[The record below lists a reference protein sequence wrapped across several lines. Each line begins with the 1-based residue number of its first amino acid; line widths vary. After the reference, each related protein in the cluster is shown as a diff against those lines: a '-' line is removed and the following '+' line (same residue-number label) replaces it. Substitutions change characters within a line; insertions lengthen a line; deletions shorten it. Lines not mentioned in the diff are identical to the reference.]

1 MTFPV
6 PRLGRVVG
14 GAIGA
19 DALMAGVSIVH
30 GWAIGKGGDFR
41 QTQCAGGVAVVDG
54 WVGLDA
60 MRVVAVEIR
69 IWRQDEGGRLLHG
82 QH

>member
-1 MTFPV
+1 
-6 PRLGRVVG
+6 
-14 GAIGA
+14 
-19 DALMAGVSIVH
+19 
-30 GWAIGKGGDFR
+30 
-41 QTQCAGGVAVVDG
+41 
-54 WVGLDA
+54 LDA